1 MANSNRVP
9 CPGKQI
15 VIAVAM
21 MPQLGT
27 LLLLLWRR
35 LKLRRL
41 RRRQRWWRSR
51 L

>member
-1 MANSNRVP
+1 MGKSNRVP
-9 CPGKQI
+9 CPGHRCKQI

-35 LKLRRL
+35 LKLRR
-41 RRRQRWWRSR
+41 RQRWWRSR